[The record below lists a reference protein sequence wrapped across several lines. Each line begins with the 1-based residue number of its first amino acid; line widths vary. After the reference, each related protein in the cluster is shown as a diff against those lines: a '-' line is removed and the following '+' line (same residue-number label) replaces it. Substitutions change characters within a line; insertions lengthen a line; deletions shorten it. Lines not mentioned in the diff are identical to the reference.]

1 MFHMIQAVEAYQ
13 KNRSPTPTSMCSAAC
28 LCCSSTTPPCP
39 CTIPF
44 GSPVV
49 PDE

>member
-1 MFHMIQAVEAYQ
+1 MIQAVEAYQ
-13 KNRSPTPTSMCSAAC
+13 KNRSPGRTSRCSADC
-28 LCCSSTTPPCP
+28 LCCSSTTPPWP
-39 CTIPF
+39 CTIPL